1 MDLLEGPEGSNFGLL
16 QLLLALKMDPGFST
30 KVQGPRLN
38 DFVSFSFEHKM
49 ARFDPYLSGGTT
61 STRANSHAM

>member
-1 MDLLEGPEGSNFGLL
+1 MDILEGPEGSNFGLL

-30 KVQGPRLN
+30 KVQGPRSK
-38 DFVSFSFEHKM
+38 DCVISFEHKM

-61 STRANSHAM
+61 TTRANSHAM